1 MTTITRMLLIASL
14 LCFLAWG
21 AVLLTGLRP
30 LLATPELQI
39 IYGEHEDFYSDAA
52 VFRKQNNDMFFVLH
66 LPRSRPAYRWWT
78 VDFENLVIATSS
90 PPRTFRSR
98 TYIIDGDLSGTNI
111 DDKDAMGEWHW
122 HFTETGAS
130 FSGNGFTCNVRKA
143 RK

>member
-1 MTTITRMLLIASL
+1 MTTITRLLLIASL

-30 LLATPELQI
+30 LQETSELQI
-39 IYGEHEDFYSDAA
+39 IYGEHEDFFSDAV
-52 VFRKQNNDMFFVLH
+52 VFRKHNNDTFFVLH

-78 VDFENLVIATSS
+78 VDFENLTIAAVS
-90 PPRTFRSR
+90 PPRTLRSR
-98 TYIIDGDLSGTNI
+98 TFIVNGDMSGTKV
-111 DDKDAMGEWHW
+111 DDKETMGEWHW

-130 FSGNGFTCNVRKA
+130 FSGNGFTCNVRRS